1 MSTPCSDCFPH
12 LDDVLRRDRIDR
24 LRVRWILLGGAA
36 ALVASLLLL
45 G

>member
-1 MSTPCSDCFPH
+1 MGTCTDCFPH
-12 LDDVLRRDRIDR
+12 LDDVLRRSRTDRI
-24 LRVRWILLGGAA
+24 RVRWIVIAGAA